1 LQTAAVLRII
11 KSHRDFIMEE
21 IIMADDT
28 KKVSADVCSYID
40 EENQILNLEVS
51 IPGVSKENID
61 LRMTDDSFSISAPRD
76 DVEYVTTLGFCCPV
90 RAKETTA
97 SYMDGLLK
105 ISVPFK
111 DPMEDALRVQIT

>member
-1 LQTAAVLRII
+1 
-11 KSHRDFIMEE
+11 
-21 IIMADDT
+21 MADDT

>member
-1 LQTAAVLRII
+1 
-11 KSHRDFIMEE
+11 
-21 IIMADDT
+21 MADDT

-40 EENQILNLEVS
+40 EDDQILNLEVS

-61 LRMTDDSFSISAPRD
+61 LRMNDDSFSISAPKD

-97 SYMDGLLK
+97 SYADGLLK

-111 DPMEDALRVQIT
+111 DPMKDAFRVQIT

>member
-1 LQTAAVLRII
+1 
-11 KSHRDFIMEE
+11 
-21 IIMADDT
+21 MADDT

-61 LRMTDDSFSISAPRD
+61 LRTTDDSFSISAPRD

>member
-1 LQTAAVLRII
+1 
-11 KSHRDFIMEE
+11 
-21 IIMADDT
+21 MADET

-40 EENQILNLEVS
+40 EDNQILNLEVS

-61 LRMTDDSFSISAPRD
+61 LRMNDDSFSISAPRD

-97 SYMDGLLK
+97 SYTDGLLK

-111 DPMEDALRVQIT
+111 DPMEDAFRVQIT